1 MKRVPPSVQTQ
12 EQIAQLVKQGSLD
25 GEDVL
30 SKLLRLGMQ
39 RIIEEALEGGVR
51 DVLGHRGYYERRS
64 GEQAGQR
71 NGYRR
76 GRLKSSEGEIGYAVP
91 QVRGVQVDGL
101 QALRS
106 LFAGRTEELERL
118 AVETFARGCSTRDI
132 EELFRNGDGESLL
145 SRTAVSELTD
155 SLWTEYEAFSTR
167 DLSEICPLYLFV
179 DGVAERI
186 RAGTPREA
194 ILAVW
199 AITWSGK
206 KMLVQLTPGTK
217 ESTDCCRA
225 LFEDLKRR
233 GLGDPVMV
241 VTDGAAGFIRT
252 VEECFPKSLRQRCV
266 VHRMRNLM
274 AKLSDDVR
282 DAFKA
287 AATAAYQAPSPELAR
302 SLRDDL
308 VMRYQRSCPTAV
320 TCFLDDFE
328 ACIAHL
334 SCPPAHRVMIRSTNL
349 LERIFVE
356 ERRRM
361 KAAINVLGGEKA
373 VLKLMFASL
382 TRATR
387 RWLGVRITEIERA
400 QLQRLRKELE
410 EEHRQRN
417 APVVSTKKATP
428 RRDLQ
433 QA

>member
-1 MKRVPPSVQTQ
+1 VQTQ

-25 GEDVL
+25 GGDVL
-30 SKLLRLGMQ
+30 SKLVRLGMQ
-39 RIIEEALEGGVR
+39 RIVEEALEGGVR
-51 DVLGHRGYYERRS
+51 DLLGQRGYYERRAD
-64 GEQAGQR
+64 EQAGHR

-91 QVRGVQVDGL
+91 QVRGVPVDNL

-106 LFAGRTEELERL
+106 LFAGRTEELERI

-145 SRTAVSELTD
+145 SRTAVSELSD
-155 SLWTEYEAFSTR
+155 SLWAEYEAFATR

-206 KMLVQLTPGTK
+206 KILVHLTPGTK

-252 VEECFPKSLRQRCV
+252 VEECFPKSLRQRCL

-274 AKLSDDVR
+274 AKLGDDVR

-287 AATAAYQAPSPELAR
+287 AAIAAYQAPSPELAR

-320 TCFLDDFE
+320 ACFLDDFD

-334 SCPPAHRVMIRSTNL
+334 RCPPAHRVMIRSTNL

-356 ERRRM
+356 ERRRL

-400 QLQRLRKELE
+400 QLQRLRKELD
-410 EEHRQRN
+410 EEHRHRN
-417 APVVSTKKATP
+417 APVAKDKKATP